1 MYALRDG
8 QKQISNSLDEI
19 GIPMLYLETDYS
31 TEDLGQ
37 LSTRIE
43 AFIES
48 IKARRRK
55 K

>member
-1 MYALRDG
+1 
-8 QKQISNSLDEI
+8 
-19 GIPMLYLETDYS
+19 MLYLETDYS
-31 TEDLGQ
+31 NEDLGQ

-55 K
+55 Q